1 MKKHIYL
8 IPLALFGLV
17 LTGCSDPKALP
28 ANYSDEDKN
37 IPGEWVDY
45 EIPAT
50 GLVFEQSEYSKRIL
64 KGEDYTYHYFATP
77 KAATPPT
84 LEWESS
90 DESVVTVEDGT
101 IHGVNPGSAIITVN
115 DTRQNFLPVHLEVE
129 VAVLIENFT
138 VSEVTHDIS
147 WNRDYAFEVTYEP
160 SDTTQKVLDWKIPEE
175 EQHIATISDGVLH
188 TKGVDGTVHVHVK
201 SPNLKDKEEQILTV
215 NVHKVHV
222 SGVSLE
228 FIPGS
233 TSEVEVDN
241 ISTVQ
246 AIISPS
252 NAEDASLVTYKSSN
266 PEIARVDASS
276 GIIVGVEAGTAKITA
291 TCEGI
296 KSSEVEVTVKE
307 AHAIGVHIN
316 ESDVVVSN
324 QPQGGKALTLS
335 FDTDESGYS
344 KPSREKA
351 IFYSSDPDVITV
363 DQNGN
368 LTAVSKGVATITAA
382 ITSTKYH
389 VGSAE
394 DAPYAVYSDSIEV
407 TSEMYATKLT
417 LNAPVTMYSDETV
430 ELNASL
436 TPNDVSLE
444 DISWSISPET
454 AGTITPNGRTATLA
468 PNRTGPIVVTAS
480 MTGIEGTLTDTK
492 TVSVTE
498 RPVYFEDNVYYLV
511 GSSAYKDGESTDL
524 GGGSWGQAK
533 YAFEFVETT
542 SNPDAVYEYKGTIN
556 FRANDLWKIK
566 KGSDGYKD
574 IEGWG
579 HQGEGDDAWWYR
591 TGEYKVHEGAFATG
605 DMEVYTDEQG
615 NTNIKVINAG
625 KYDIYYAWYNDKP
638 EEQPEGWYSIAAVP
652 HGLKLSSYNI
662 VCKPGEK
669 ATITASEIEGTLQT
683 PVIADDTVASM
694 NFISATNTIE
704 ITGVS
709 EGKTTLTVKDS
720 VTTLT
725 VPVTITN
732 KPTEFEDNKPYL
744 VGNRDYSSG
753 TSVNDGTSP
762 WGSDPMKS
770 YPFIESTAPHGTDV
784 YAQFEATVTLSKND
798 EFQVLIGKDYWDA
811 NYESA
816 GAVSEGQI
824 TLVDNGYG
832 KLNKCKVVEDGTYK
846 IYAKCLANNN
856 GWSIYIEP
864 HSGGGGGGEDP
875 SWVSNVAYLVG
886 NKDYHSGVSASGESW
901 NDITK
906 AFTFIDSTS
915 HPADMA
921 GVDIQ
926 YYGQITFEEGDLWRL
941 RIGSEYNDCVEL
953 SGAFGS
959 KAQMAKVNPTDPY
972 TNYIVNTAGTYELY
986 VKYYTNGTYGVY
998 VADIETGGDTPEK
1011 DKIVVYFDGL
1021 SGFGTISEIK
1031 VALDSTW
1038 VSGVATTVTE
1048 ASYGQYKFE
1057 FTMASATTVDTYFIE
1072 DVGNNKKQYYHTS
1085 CGASNWDTNHTSV
1098 NIGSVA
1104 VSAGHSYK
1112 LSFTGW
1118 EKSYD
1123 NWEHAWFT
1131 TSFAKIA

>member
-28 ANYSDEDKN
+28 TGYSEADKN
-37 IPGEWVDY
+37 VPGEWVDY

-50 GLVFEQSEYSKRIL
+50 GLVFDQSEYSMQII

-90 DESVVTVEDGT
+90 DESVVTVNDGT
-101 IHGVNPGSAIITVN
+101 IHAVGGGSATITVS

-129 VAVLIENFT
+129 VSVPITNFT
-138 VSEVTHDIS
+138 VKEVGHDIS
-147 WNRDYAFEVTYEP
+147 WGRDYTFEVEYEP
-160 SDTTQKVLDWKIPEE
+160 ADTTQKVLDWRIPAEE
-175 EQHIATISDGVLH
+175 SELATISNGTIHTNNTDGEI
-188 TKGVDGTVHVHVK
+188 HVHVK
-201 SPNLKDKEEQILTV
+201 SPELPDKEEQIITV
-215 NVHKVHV
+215 NIHKVHV
-222 SGVSLE
+222 SSISLGL
-228 FIPGS
+228 IPGS
-233 TSEVEVDN
+233 TSEIEVDN
-241 ISTVQ
+241 ISAVEAVIT
-246 AIISPS
+246 PS
-252 NAEDASLVTYKSSN
+252 NAEDASLVTYESSN

-276 GIIVGVEAGTAKITA
+276 GIIVGVEAGTADITA
-291 TCEGI
+291 KCEG
-296 KSSEVEVTVKE
+296 KVSNTLPVTIKE
-307 AHAIGVHIN
+307 AHVKGVHIN
-316 ESDVVVSN
+316 ETDVEVTN
-324 QPQGGKALTLS
+324 EPNGGKQITVS
-335 FDTDESGYS
+335 YDTSEAGYS
-344 KPSREKA
+344 KPSREKT
-351 IFYSSDPDVITV
+351 IFYSSNPDVVKV
-363 DQNGN
+363 DNEGN
-368 LTAVSKGVATITAA
+368 LLAISKGVATITAA
-382 ITSTKYH
+382 VTSTVDKEGDDYK
-389 VGSAE
+389 
-394 DAPYAVYSDSIEV
+394 VYSDSIEV
-407 TSEMYATKLT
+407 NSKIYATKLT

-430 ELNASL
+430 ELNTSL
-436 TPNDVSLE
+436 TPSDVSLE
-444 DISWSISPET
+444 DVSWSISPET
-454 AGTITPNGRTATLA
+454 AGTITPNGRTAILA
-468 PNRTGPIVVTAS
+468 PNRTGPIVITAS
-480 MTGIEGTLTDTK
+480 MTGSEGTLTDTK

-511 GSSAYKDGESTDL
+511 GSSAYKYGESSDL
-524 GGGSWGQAK
+524 GGGSWGHAK

-615 NTNIKVINAG
+615 NTNIKVINPG

-638 EEQPEGWYSIAAVP
+638 EEQPEGWYSISAVP

-669 ATITASEIEGTLQT
+669 ATITASEIEGALQT
-683 PVIADDTVASM
+683 PVIADETVASM

-846 IYAKCLANNN
+846 IYAKCLTLEAGG

-886 NKDYHSGVSASGESW
+886 NKDYHSGVSATGESW
-901 NDITK
+901 NDVTK

-915 HPADMA
+915 HPADME
-921 GVDIQ
+921 GVSTQ

-953 SGAFGS
+953 AGAFGS
-959 KAQMAKVNPTDPY
+959 KAQMAKVNPSDPY
-972 TNYIVNTAGTYELY
+972 TNYVVNTAGTYDLY
-986 VKYYTNGTYGVY
+986 VKYYTNGTYGIY
-998 VADIETGGDTPEK
+998 VADIETGGDTPEEN
-1011 DKIVVYFDGL
+1011 KIVIYFDGL
-1021 SGFGTISEIK
+1021 SNFGTISEIK
-1031 VALDSTW
+1031 VALNSTW
-1038 VSGVATTVTE
+1038 VSGVATSGTE
-1048 ASYGQYKFE
+1048 TSYGQYKFE

-1072 DVGNNKKQYYHTS
+1072 DVGSNKKQYYHTA

-1098 NIGSVA
+1098 NIGSVT

-1118 EKSYD
+1118 EKNYD

-1131 TSFAKIA
+1131 TSFVKIA